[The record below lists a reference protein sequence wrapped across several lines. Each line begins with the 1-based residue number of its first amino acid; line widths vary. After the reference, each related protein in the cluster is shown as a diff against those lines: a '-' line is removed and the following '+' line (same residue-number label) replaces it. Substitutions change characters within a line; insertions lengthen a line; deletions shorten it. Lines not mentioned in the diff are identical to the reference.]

1 MLEFLRAVED
11 KGHTK
16 LTLEAKRD
24 INWFVKFLPTFN
36 GTTFFTVDQ
45 LMCPWNWTPVY
56 RALGPDGVYTITI
69 PIAYKNFNIVHQEMV
84 NILAAI
90 RVWGN
95 QWKHQKVSIACNNE
109 AVVQVLSSGKTRD
122 LTLAAIARNIQF
134 QVALYDI
141 DLKVRHIPG
150 KTNVIADL
158 LSRWALVSQPLKK
171 LQSLLP
177 NHVFLSVNHEY
188 ISIDWSI

>member
-1 MLEFLRAVED
+1 MELDASLQGLGARWGLQVD
-11 KGHTK
+11 
-16 LTLEAKRD
+16 
-24 INWFVKFLPTFN
+24 
-36 GTTFFTVDQ
+36 TV
-45 LMCPWNWTPVY
+45 
-56 RALGPDGVYTITI
+56 TI
-69 PIAYKNFNIVHQEMV
+69 PIGYQNFNIVHLELV

-90 RVWGN
+90 RVWAN
-95 QWKHQKVSIACNNE
+95 QWKHQKVSIACDNE

-150 KTNVIADL
+150 KANIIADL

-177 NHVFLSVNHEY
+177 NHVFLPVNQEY
-188 ISIDWSI
+188 IYIDWSI